1 MTKETVIVSVP
12 GSPFGI
18 PAGAPEIYLGPNTHM
33 RSEGTWLLG
42 VALNMA
48 RHGHETTIIDYQWGN
63 IDKFPLPPNLNLQ
76 RGFYGVCDIFI
87 DCGWDLKYAVERFS
101 GINAR
106 HYVHGWGGD
115 PAGSNFLEWQAK
127 TGAKNHYMA
136 RTSRCFQKQFF
147 EFPYSIY
154 MPTPLVDKIK
164 ENPNFKSK
172 KMLWGNRGAFDP
184 SYTPASEKVLEFM
197 ERHPEYEYKVLLYSD
212 IEKKAKESG
221 RLDILKRFE
230 NLPHRYLHIPYSG
243 IPHDEFLRELS
254 ESKILLANGQP
265 SAHPQTLEAVCYGCI
280 PLIWTFAEHHFQLI
294 TGQPVNKYYDTNGP
308 DGIDQILEEPDK
320 WQDYYDALKTVT
332 LDHEYD
338 NAYNIFM
345 DSIHRKEMLFH
356 T

>member
-12 GSPFGI
+12 GSPFGV
-18 PAGAPEIYLGPNTHM
+18 PAGEPEIYLGPNTHM

-136 RTSRCFQKQFF
+136 RTSRCFQSYFAK
-147 EFPYSIY
+147 FPYSIY
-154 MPTPLVDKIK
+154 MPTPLVEKVK
-164 ENPNFKSK
+164 PKSNFESN
-172 KMLWGNRGAFDP
+172 KMLWGNRGAYNK
-184 SYTPASEKVLEFM
+184 SYDIYSDMLLGFM
-197 ERHPEYEYKVLLYSD
+197 ERHPKYDYKVLLFGD
-212 IEKKAKESG
+212 IIEKSAALG
-221 RLDILKRFE
+221 RNDVPTRFE
-230 NLPHRYLHIPYSG
+230 KLPNRYLYLPYWG
-243 IPHDEFLRELS
+243 IPHDEFLNELS
-254 ESKILLANGQP
+254 NSKVLLANGCP
-265 SAHPQTLEAVCYGCI
+265 SAHPQTLEAVCCGCI
-280 PLIWTFAEHHFQLI
+280 PVLWNFAEHHFQNQEGI
-294 TGQPVNKYYDTNGP
+294 PINNFFNISGP
-308 DGIDQILEEPDK
+308 EGIFEQILEDPDQWEK
-320 WQDYYDALKTVT
+320 YYTALTEAAK
-332 LDHEYD
+332 DHEYD
-338 NAYNIFM
+338 RSYEIFM
-345 DSIHRKEMLFH
+345 DGIQHKEEIQ
-356 T
+356 